1 MNPIHSS
8 FSRLLLFVL
17 CALSA
22 GAACGQDFT
31 NADSLRYVDALQFR
45 MINKAFEPT
54 LETRLPLVLKDSV
67 RPTLWE
73 RAQCTSGVAFRFATD
88 SRAVA
93 VRYNLLTNMHMMH
106 MADTGIKG
114 TDLYILD
121 DNGTWQFVNCNRPV
135 RIDSDVRPR
144 EDSIQRKVYVDRL
157 DGRMHEYMLYLPLYD
172 GVRWLEIGVD
182 SAATIIPP
190 AVESPRRDK
199 RIVFYGTSILQ
210 GGCACRPGMVA
221 TSILQRSL
229 DVECINL
236 GFSGEG
242 KMDSCVARAM
252 AAIPDVA
259 AYVLDPVP
267 NCTKN
272 MCDSL
277 TYGFV
282 NTLRTLR
289 PDVPIIMVEGPM
301 YSYAKYNSFYGEYL
315 PQKNEQYHKNFERLI
330 AENPNN
336 LYYVGSN
343 GLWGP
348 DNEGTVDGIHLTDIG
363 FYFYAKKLEPY
374 LRNILEGNIAGP
386 VDTYETQLALSAAEK
401 EREKANNVD
410 NSTGD
415 GDVEASSNADVQA
428 TPPPVPAAPGTQ
440 DAQK

>member
-1 MNPIHSS
+1 MKLIRYTYSY
-8 FSRLLLFVL
+8 LLLFVL
-17 CALSA
+17 CFLSTSTSY
-22 GAACGQDFT
+22 GQDFT
-31 NADSLRYVDALQFR
+31 NADTLRFVDAMQFR
-45 MINKAFEPT
+45 MINKAFEST
-54 LETRLPLVLKDSV
+54 LESRIPLSLRDSV

-73 RAQCTSGVAFRFATD
+73 RSNCTSGVAFRFATD

-121 DNGTWQFVNCNRPV
+121 DDGTWQFVNCNRPV

-182 SAATIIPP
+182 STATITLP
-190 AVESPRRDK
+190 AVESPRRSP
-199 RIVFYGTSILQ
+199 RFVFYGTSILQ

-221 TSILQRSL
+221 TSIIQRDL

-242 KMDSCVARAM
+242 KMDSCMARAM
-252 AAIPDVA
+252 ATIPDVS

-277 TYGFV
+277 THGFV
-282 NTLRTLR
+282 HLLRTLR
-289 PDVPIIMVEGPM
+289 PGVPIIMVEGPM
-301 YSYAKYNSFYGEYL
+301 YSYAKYSAFYGEYL
-315 PQKNEQYHKNFERLI
+315 PQKNHEFHKNFLRLL
-330 AENPNN
+330 ADDPSN
-336 LYYVGSN
+336 LYYLSSD
-343 GLWGP
+343 GLWDP

-363 FYFYAKKLEPY
+363 FYFYAKTLEPY
-374 LRNILEGNIAGP
+374 LRNILDGLPAGP
-386 VDTYETQLALSAAEK
+386 VDTYQGK
-401 EREKANNVD
+401 
-410 NSTGD
+410 
-415 GDVEASSNADVQA
+415 
-428 TPPPVPAAPGTQ
+428 
-440 DAQK
+440 